1 MKYKITT
8 MLRSGIK
15 DNAGT
20 AVTNTLNRINFDTV
34 TAVRIGKVFYIDTTD
49 DINDMINNYGKWKE
63 WKSCL
68 EKGEIICINYTLV
81 NSTYNERVEAALIYF
96 NKPPINV
103 EYKNTFPFN
112 KTTVKCTGDYL
123 YIASNNIVEKTN
135 G

>member
-49 DINDMINNYGKWKE
+49 DINDMI
-63 WKSCL
+63 KS
-68 EKGEIICINYTLV
+68 IINPVMEDYTIEEL
-81 NSTYNERVEAALIYF
+81 A
-96 NKPPINV
+96 
-103 EYKNTFPFN
+103 
-112 KTTVKCTGDYL
+112 
-123 YIASNNIVEKTN
+123 
-135 G
+135 